1 MMEQYFALKYYE
13 EMAGYIIVGILIIGI
28 IIIPI
33 VWTAFDAIR
42 KWWRG
47 EK

>member
-13 EMAGYIIVGILIIGI
+13 EVAGWIITAVLVVGMV
-28 IIIPI
+28 IIPFAC
-33 VWTAFDAIR
+33 VVFDAIR
-42 KWWRG
+42 KWWKG